1 MVCVAHPG
9 GPAACAT
16 VERRSND
23 SGSEAA
29 RNTAKPSGAPAVG
42 RRGPLRAVLLQSADQ
57 RPSAPRRRGLRCAGF
72 TGTLGDRIR
81 ADGRGRRSERG
92 GPATRET
99 RARVGPL
106 VFVSH
111 DSRDADLAEALSKLL
126 MNVSAG
132 MLKSFRSS
140 DRKGAQGIDFGVE
153 WQPRA
158 DEQDWFGLRRRLP
171 AHGSGPRPTLD
182 PV

>member
-1 MVCVAHPG
+1 
-9 GPAACAT
+9 
-16 VERRSND
+16 
-23 SGSEAA
+23 
-29 RNTAKPSGAPAVG
+29 
-42 RRGPLRAVLLQSADQ
+42 
-57 RPSAPRRRGLRCAGF
+57 
-72 TGTLGDRIR
+72 
-81 ADGRGRRSERG
+81 
-92 GPATRET
+92 
-99 RARVGPL
+99 

-171 AHGSGPRPTLD
+171 AHGSEPRPTLD